1 MSTFIPPTPAANKSA
16 EQHGEPSEQDSFN
29 HLLFKVLRL
38 TSEQVQDLND
48 WMKHRGIPN
57 VHEVIAQNFRKPHA
71 LEDDLQFIKEDK
83 PCYIQ
88 SNVMIS
94 LSLMITYI
102 KHLRYSAKTKYF
114 GPFYNIQIDP
124 QDYDEW
130 RTTPPEEEVHF
141 QTPSKL
147 GSPATPRSM
156 ATSVA
161 SESYITLSNFKKGIK
176 RDASAYPI
184 FKNERYYNTFI
195 CHFKATA
202 KAQGLNSLMDPNFT
216 PGSDEYE
223 QQLFQDQQDFLYSVL
238 ISSLKTDFSEAL
250 VKDHEG
256 DAQLIIELLHEH
268 HTGNS
273 QYSRSEIN
281 RITKYLTNIKLD
293 DTWRGTNE
301 SFLMHYN
308 DQLRLLDSLVDS
320 DEKLPD
326 NTRVTFLESAVE
338 SVPDLRRVKITDNV
352 LQAQLDSTRPITYR
366 SYFDLLKDAAFHLDQ
381 ATKRGSKIRRTNV
394 HFSGPNNEDDH
405 QNLTSDDHQVIQ
417 QEDVCNEPPEPLS
430 YSVFQSHF
438 QGSSTSSTQKIFLP
452 KPIWEKLSKDQQ
464 QMIIDHNRSLPKS
477 GSSSISTPNK
487 SPSPLPHKPTPQQ
500 TAKSQQVH
508 THQSDESTADT
519 TKIETTPSDPL
530 LAMVHQSIHTSNDDA
545 SDITKVLSAK
555 RSRQIQVCKHYIF
568 QHANH
573 TNNQLVDRGANGGL
587 AGSDMRVI
595 YKTHRKINISGIDNH
610 EVNGLDVVTA
620 ATLLNTSLGKV
631 IGIFNEYAHLGKGSF
646 IHSSGQLEWFKTHV
660 DEKSIKVGGNQ
671 LITTLEGYSVPLLI
685 KDGLAYATSLGRPT
699 DQDMDTYPHV
709 FFTSPDEWD
718 PSVLDHDP
726 PPLDGLDP
734 SQVLDQPFG
743 DPMLDAY
750 GDFNERIIAN
760 LNILLD
766 APPEDYGS
774 YIANLHQGSSQEPDW
789 NALRPFFAWTSPS
802 SIQDTFNVTTRHGSA
817 PHTQDYIKKHFK
829 SRNPVFNIPRRS
841 EAVATDTIF
850 SDTPAVDD
858 GSTMAQFFCGQ
869 DTLVCDAYGIKST
882 KQFINTLSDNIRK
895 RGAMDTLISD
905 GGKYEIS
912 KRVTDLLCSLFI
924 QDYQS
929 EPYHQHQ
936 NKAENRFGLAK
947 RYTNTVMNTSGCP
960 AFCWLL
966 CLQYICVVLNHL
978 ASPTLQGICP
988 VQALEGTTP
997 DISFLLHF
1005 SFYEPVYYRI
1015 DSSEPDLNFPSSSNE
1030 KKGYWVG
1037 FADNQGDSLTWR
1049 ILTEDT
1055 QKIIIRSGV
1064 RSALRTTTN
1073 QRLASPSGEG
1083 TTLPFP
1089 IPYSQQSQNYLPLD
1103 PLDASTPNFEHF
1115 VKSQTGED
1123 EDNPIPMANIDI
1135 PNLLGRSFLL
1145 PPEDNG
1151 ERHMAKVIDID
1162 DHGQTLEDIKSKLK
1176 INKDQAEEIMSYNQ
1190 LMDYI
1195 QKGTDAEEDP
1205 DSLFK
1210 FRDIVAHQGPL
1221 ESTDPNHKGS
1231 KYNVMVEWE
1240 SGEVTYEPL
1249 TLISKDDPITCA
1261 VYAKKHDLLDT
1272 TGWKH
1277 LKRYAKTSKR
1287 LIRAVKQSR
1296 IRQVRASAR
1305 YQHGFQVPKD
1315 YNDAMRLDKENGNT
1329 HWQDAMDLELTQIH
1343 EYKVFKD
1350 TGKAKFHNGK
1360 VVTPDGFQ
1368 KIRVHFVYAVK
1379 HDGRFKARLVADGHL
1394 TKEPV
1399 ESIYSGVVSLRSLRM
1414 VVFLSQLNNLEI
1426 WGADVGNAYLE
1437 AYTDEKLCIMAG
1449 PEFKELQGHL
1459 LVMVKALYGTRSG
1472 GARWH
1477 DRLFDILQELK
1488 FKPSKA
1494 DPDVW
1499 MRPEQ
1504 GGTCYEYIAVYV
1516 DDLAIAAK
1524 DPQAFCNELKK
1535 KYNLKLKGVGPLEY
1549 HLGCTYKKDP
1559 DGTLAADPRRYVN
1572 KILESYER
1580 MFKEKPRKSRP
1591 PLEGGDHPE
1600 LDTSELCDEHQT
1612 KQFQTLIG
1620 QLQWLISLGRF
1631 DIAVH
1636 VMSLSRFR
1644 AQPRKGH
1651 LDRAK
1656 RIVGYLLFLPDGA
1669 IRFRIGEPDFS
1680 SLKDQEYDWTRTVY
1694 SGACEQIPHDIPKP
1708 LGKHVQTTHYVDANL
1723 HHDLATG
1730 KAVTAALHFLNQT
1743 PIDAYTKRQSTVE
1756 TATYGSEFVAARTA
1770 VDQIIDIR
1778 TTLRY
1783 LGVPIRDKS
1792 YMFGDNKSVV
1802 TSSTIPNSTIS
1813 KRHHLASYHR
1823 VREAIAAKFTSFHW
1837 KDGKSSPADILSKH
1851 WEFATVWP
1859 MLKPILFWRGKTAT
1873 QLKGSDRIP
1882 STTPGAEPPRDT
1894 KDSGSARSHST
1905 HLETSSSY
1913 RP

>member
-71 LEDDLQFIKEDK
+71 LEDDLQFIREDK

-114 GPFYNIQIDP
+114 GPFYYIQIDP

-195 CHFKATA
+195 RHFKATA

-301 SFLMHYN
+301 SILMHYS

-366 SYFDLLKDAAFHLDQ
+366 SYYDLLKDAAFHLDQ

-477 GSSSISTPNK
+477 GSSSISMPNK

-508 THQSDESTADT
+508 THQSDESTTDT

-631 IGIFNEYAHLGKGSF
+631 IGIFNEYAHLGKGSS

-660 DEKSIKVGGNQ
+660 DEKSIKVGGTQ
-671 LITTLEGYSVPLLI
+671 LITTLEGYSVLLLI

-709 FFTSPDEWD
+709 
-718 PSVLDHDP
+718 L
-726 PPLDGLDP
+726 
-734 SQVLDQPFG
+734 
-743 DPMLDAY
+743 
-750 GDFNERIIAN
+750 
-760 LNILLD
+760 
-766 APPEDYGS
+766 S

-858 GSTMAQFFCGQ
+858 GSTMAQFFCGR

-912 KRVTDLLCSLFI
+912 KRVTDLLRSLFI

-936 NKAENRFGLAK
+936 HKAENRFGLAK

-1089 IPYSQQSQNYLPLD
+1089 IPYSQSQNSLPLD

-1162 DHGQTLEDIKSKLK
+1162 DHGQTLEDIKFKLK

-1296 IRQVRASAR
+1296 ICQVRASVR

-1459 LVMVKALYGTRSG
+1459 LIMVKALYGTRSG

-1477 DRLFDILQELK
+1477 DRLFDILQEMK

-1499 MRPEQ
+1499 MRPEP

-1524 DPQAFCNELKK
+1524 DSQAFCNELKK

-1572 KILESYER
+1572 KILESFER

-1620 QLQWLISLGRF
+1620 QLQWLTSLGRF

-1669 IRFRIGEPDFS
+1669 IRFRTGEPDFS

-1823 VREAIAAKFTSFHW
+1823 VREAIAAKFISFHW
-1837 KDGKSSPADILSKH
+1837 KDGKSNPADILSKH

-1859 MLKPILFWRGKTAT
+1859 MLKPILFWRGETAT

-1882 STTPGAEPPRDT
+1882 STTPGAEPPRDA

-1905 HLETSSSY
+1905 HLETSSSN

>member
-1 MSTFIPPTPAANKSA
+1 
-16 EQHGEPSEQDSFN
+16 
-29 HLLFKVLRL
+29 
-38 TSEQVQDLND
+38 
-48 WMKHRGIPN
+48 
-57 VHEVIAQNFRKPHA
+57 
-71 LEDDLQFIKEDK
+71 
-83 PCYIQ
+83 
-88 SNVMIS
+88 
-94 LSLMITYI
+94 
-102 KHLRYSAKTKYF
+102 
-114 GPFYNIQIDP
+114 
-124 QDYDEW
+124 
-130 RTTPPEEEVHF
+130 
-141 QTPSKL
+141 
-147 GSPATPRSM
+147 
-156 ATSVA
+156 
-161 SESYITLSNFKKGIK
+161 
-176 RDASAYPI
+176 
-184 FKNERYYNTFI
+184 
-195 CHFKATA
+195 
-202 KAQGLNSLMDPNFT
+202 
-216 PGSDEYE
+216 
-223 QQLFQDQQDFLYSVL
+223 
-238 ISSLKTDFSEAL
+238 
-250 VKDHEG
+250 
-256 DAQLIIELLHEH
+256 
-268 HTGNS
+268 
-273 QYSRSEIN
+273 
-281 RITKYLTNIKLD
+281 
-293 DTWRGTNE
+293 
-301 SFLMHYN
+301 
-308 DQLRLLDSLVDS
+308 
-320 DEKLPD
+320 
-326 NTRVTFLESAVE
+326 
-338 SVPDLRRVKITDNV
+338 
-352 LQAQLDSTRPITYR
+352 
-366 SYFDLLKDAAFHLDQ
+366 
-381 ATKRGSKIRRTNV
+381 
-394 HFSGPNNEDDH
+394 
-405 QNLTSDDHQVIQ
+405 
-417 QEDVCNEPPEPLS
+417 
-430 YSVFQSHF
+430 
-438 QGSSTSSTQKIFLP
+438 
-452 KPIWEKLSKDQQ
+452 
-464 QMIIDHNRSLPKS
+464 
-477 GSSSISTPNK
+477 
-487 SPSPLPHKPTPQQ
+487 
-500 TAKSQQVH
+500 
-508 THQSDESTADT
+508 
-519 TKIETTPSDPL
+519 
-530 LAMVHQSIHTSNDDA
+530 
-545 SDITKVLSAK
+545 
-555 RSRQIQVCKHYIF
+555 
-568 QHANH
+568 
-573 TNNQLVDRGANGGL
+573 
-587 AGSDMRVI
+587 
-595 YKTHRKINISGIDNH
+595 
-610 EVNGLDVVTA
+610 
-620 ATLLNTSLGKV
+620 
-631 IGIFNEYAHLGKGSF
+631 
-646 IHSSGQLEWFKTHV
+646 
-660 DEKSIKVGGNQ
+660 
-671 LITTLEGYSVPLLI
+671 
-685 KDGLAYATSLGRPT
+685 
-699 DQDMDTYPHV
+699 
-709 FFTSPDEWD
+709 
-718 PSVLDHDP
+718 
-726 PPLDGLDP
+726 
-734 SQVLDQPFG
+734 
-743 DPMLDAY
+743 
-750 GDFNERIIAN
+750 
-760 LNILLD
+760 
-766 APPEDYGS
+766 
-774 YIANLHQGSSQEPDW
+774 
-789 NALRPFFAWTSPS
+789 
-802 SIQDTFNVTTRHGSA
+802 
-817 PHTQDYIKKHFK
+817 
-829 SRNPVFNIPRRS
+829 
-841 EAVATDTIF
+841 
-850 SDTPAVDD
+850 
-858 GSTMAQFFCGQ
+858 
-869 DTLVCDAYGIKST
+869 
-882 KQFINTLSDNIRK
+882 
-895 RGAMDTLISD
+895 
-905 GGKYEIS
+905 
-912 KRVTDLLCSLFI
+912 
-924 QDYQS
+924 
-929 EPYHQHQ
+929 
-936 NKAENRFGLAK
+936 
-947 RYTNTVMNTSGCP
+947 MNTSGCP
-960 AFCWLL
+960 ACCWLL

-1073 QRLASPSGEG
+1073 QRPASSSGEG

-1089 IPYSQQSQNYLPLD
+1089 IPYPKQSSNSLPLD
-1103 PLDASTPNFEHF
+1103 PLDAPTPNFEQF
-1115 VKSQTGED
+1115 VKSQSGED
-1123 EDNPIPMANIDI
+1123 EDHPIPMANTDI

-1151 ERHMAKVIDID
+1151 ERHMAKIIDIV
-1162 DHGQTLEDIKSKLK
+1162 DHEQPLEDIKFKLK
-1176 INKDQAEEIMSYNQ
+1176 INKDQTEEIMSYNQ

-1205 DSLFK
+1205 DSPFK
-1210 FRDIVAHQGPL
+1210 FRDIIAHQGRL

-1261 VYAKKHDLLDT
+1261 VYAKKQDLLDT

-1296 IRQVRASAR
+1296 IRQVRASVR

-1329 HWQDAMDLELTQIH
+1329 HWQDAMDLELTH
-1343 EYKVFKD
+1343 V
-1350 TGKAKFHNGK
+1350 
-1360 VVTPDGFQ
+1360 
-1368 KIRVHFVYAVK
+1368 
-1379 HDGRFKARLVADGHL
+1379 
-1394 TKEPV
+1394 
-1399 ESIYSGVVSLRSLRM
+1399 LRM

-1459 LVMVKALYGTRSG
+1459 LIMVKALYGTRSG

-1499 MRPEQ
+1499 MRPEP

-1535 KYNLKLKGVGPLEY
+1535 KYNLKLNGVGPLEY

-1600 LDTSELCDEHQT
+1600 LDTSELCNEHQT

-1680 SLKDQEYDWTRTVY
+1680 SLKVQEYDWTRTVY

-1813 KRHHLASYHR
+1813 KRQHLASYHR
-1823 VREAIAAKFTSFHW
+1823 VREAIAAKFISFHW
-1837 KDGKSSPADILSKH
+1837 KDGKSNPADILSKH

-1859 MLKPILFWRGKTAT
+1859 MLRPILFWRGETAT
-1873 QLKGSDRIP
+1873 QLNGSDRIP
-1882 STTPGAEPPRDT
+1882 STTPGAEPPRDA

-1905 HLETSSSY
+1905 HLETSSSD